1 MSAVN
6 APPLLSPNP
15 ATHVAVKDISP
26 AIALKPEVALAVVHK
41 LAGATQARMPM
52 VVVVVVDHLPENAIA
67 AVGKV
72 T

>member
-1 MSAVN
+1 
-6 APPLLSPNP
+6 
-15 ATHVAVKDISP
+15 VAVKDISP

-52 VVVVVVDHLPENAIA
+52 VVVVVDHLPENAIA